1 MSRIGSCPR
10 GFKAFQRTPALS
22 FVQIYEAARSYPQ
35 SGVKDW
41 KDVWRIYYYPEFGT
55 ASVMVRQG
63 WNHLETQI
71 DYNTGKVLAV
81 DIRGK
86 DLLEDIHELKFLG
99 AHYWLTIPMSLIFML
114 SLISGVV
121 MFFIQPVKTQVKRI
135 FKAA

>member
-1 MSRIGSCPR
+1 MVVIFASGILLQFRYEQNWILPARIQGVST
-10 GFKAFQRTPALS
+10 TPSLS

-71 DYNTGKVLAV
+71 DYNTGKVLEV

-99 AHYWLTIPMSLIFML
+99 AHYWLTIPMTIFLCL
-114 SLISGVV
+114 SLVSG
-121 MFFIQPVKTQVKRI
+121 
-135 FKAA
+135 